1 MEHFIDVEYE
11 NIFNNYDILSII
23 LTFCGIPE
31 KLNFHRINNTCKLL
45 MIKCYFCK
53 KEPILPIILVS
64 FTKNYNHIN
73 HFSCL
78 ECFENTRLE
87 PNPLSDPTPT
97 IKCFKNITDE
107 DNMLW
112 KNLDKLNMTTYKTKN
127 KFRQQREHQKCYIK
141 CNSCKMRC
149 FDSSWLYHH
158 KNNNCFNNKIMFTNI
173 WKYY

>member
-73 HFSCL
+73 NYSCL
-78 ECFENTRLE
+78 ECFKNTTS
-87 PNPLSDPTPT
+87 NQTN
-97 IKCFKNITDE
+97 KCFKNITDE
-107 DNMLW
+107 DKILW
-112 KNLDKLNMTTYKTKN
+112 KKLDTLNMITYKSKN
-127 KFRQQREHQKCYIK
+127 KFRQQQQHQKCYIN
-141 CNSCKMRC
+141 CNNCKMRC
-149 FDSSWLYHH
+149 FNSSWLYHH
-158 KNNNCFNNKIMFTNI
+158 KTNNCFNNKIMFTNI